1 MVTITRRWSLVAA
14 FGISILIGLVFG
26 IYPAYRAAAMNP
38 IAALRH
44 E

>member
-1 MVTITRRWSLVAA
+1 MRTIVRFWSLGGA
-14 FGISILIGLVFG
+14 FGISILIGMIFG
-26 IYPAYRAAAMNP
+26 IYPAYRAALMNP